1 MGRENSKIGEKERL
15 KREKVMVAVLG
26 IILATLEIYWLL
38 WRYFLAQKMF
48 DKRGLF
54 DGNRFLKSD

>member
-1 MGRENSKIGEKERL
+1 MGEKERM

-26 IILATLEIYWLL
+26 IILAG
-38 WRYFLAQKMF
+38 FLAQKML
-48 DKRGLF
+48 DERGVF

>member
-15 KREKVMVAVLG
+15 KRGKVMVAVLA

-38 WRYFLAQKMF
+38 CRYFLAQNMF

-54 DGNRFLKSD
+54 DDNRFLKSN

>member
-1 MGRENSKIGEKERL
+1 MGEKERM

-26 IILATLEIYWLL
+26 IILAGFFGDIFWPE
-38 WRYFLAQKMF
+38 
-48 DKRGLF
+48 RGLF